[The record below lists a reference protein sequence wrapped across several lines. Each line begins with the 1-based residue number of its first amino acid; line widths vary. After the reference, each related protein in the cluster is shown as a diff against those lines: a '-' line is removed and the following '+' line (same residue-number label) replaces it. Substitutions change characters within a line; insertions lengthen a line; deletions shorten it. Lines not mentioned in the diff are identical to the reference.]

1 MIKFIIFYTIGG
13 VVLLNVGLSF
23 WYVCGLVILGF
34 ILFTGG
40 VSLFRDYIFISRGLA
55 LDTAGLFLIE
65 LSLWVCVLIYRARWG
80 AYFGSTR
87 GYFYLFIYFLTVALL
102 ITFRVRNFLSFYF
115 FFEASL
121 IPTLFIIIGW
131 GYQPERIQ
139 AGVYFLF
146 YTLFASLPLLII
158 IIINFWCGGVEIF
171 FQINFSSISAR
182 GLIGFIFIVL
192 AFLVKM
198 PIFFTHLWLPK
209 AHVEAP
215 VAGSM
220 ILAGVLLKLGGY
232 GLYRVFLITGASLCG
247 YGGYLFGLRIL
258 GMLYVGFI
266 CLRLGDMKALVA
278 YSSVAHIGLV
288 ICGVCSYYVW
298 GFDGALLIIIAHGV
312 CSSGLFCA
320 VNYYYERSGSRGF
333 YLNKGLILII
343 PIISLIFFLLCGA
356 NIAAPPTLN
365 LLSEIFL
372 MGRMMKFDKLILL
385 FFPVGSYLGA
395 VFTLF
400 LFSYSQ
406 HGKRV
411 ESGYGV
417 YLFNYRELHLI
428 GLHLIPVNVL
438 VIKGDY
444 IGFMQ
449 YLRSLMLKFKIVG
462 FKMGIPLK

>member
-1 MIKFIIFYTIGG
+1 M
-13 VVLLNVGLSF
+13 
-23 WYVCGLVILGF
+23 
-34 ILFTGG
+34 
-40 VSLFRDYIFISRGLA
+40 
-55 LDTAGLFLIE
+55 
-65 LSLWVCVLIYRARWG
+65 
-80 AYFGSTR
+80 
-87 GYFYLFIYFLTVALL
+87 
-102 ITFRVRNFLSFYF
+102 
-115 FFEASL
+115 
-121 IPTLFIIIGW
+121 
-131 GYQPERIQ
+131 
-139 AGVYFLF
+139 
-146 YTLFASLPLLII
+146 
-158 IIINFWCGGVEIF
+158 
-171 FQINFSSISAR
+171 
-182 GLIGFIFIVL
+182 
-192 AFLVKM
+192 
-198 PIFFTHLWLPK
+198 
-209 AHVEAP
+209 
-215 VAGSM
+215 
-220 ILAGVLLKLGGY
+220 
-232 GLYRVFLITGASLCG
+232 
-247 YGGYLFGLRIL
+247 
-258 GMLYVGFI
+258 GFI

-288 ICGVCSYYVW
+288 ICGVCRYYVW

-343 PIISLIFFLLCGA
+343 PVISLIFFLLCGA

-417 YLFNYRELHLI
+417 YLFNYRELHLM

-449 YLRSLMLKFKIVG
+449 YLCSLILKFKIVG
-462 FKMGIPLK
+462 FKMGLPLK